1 MSRDCEHGQLARSC
15 SICDLERELKAV
27 TQQRDKLL
35 AALESLLLITADSEG
50 VAGYHLNGAVA
61 NWDEFP
67 EVNEAALLVAQMK
80 GQS

>member
-15 SICDLERELKAV
+15 NICDLERELKAV

-35 AALESLLLITADSEG
+35 AALEQCRDMVG
-50 VAGYHLNGAVA
+50 HPDNVAFINAA
-61 NWDEFP
+61 IA
-67 EVNEAALLVAQMK
+67 EVK